1 MESISAALH
10 SYIRG
15 YDRDRLSRELER
27 AEGPVD
33 MGAVQFKASDYLQQL
48 ECCNLLW
55 VIRGLIT
62 ELSES
67 LSDEVLFDSAVSN
80 YKKLLGKVKEL
91 KEMIAGEAIIVTEIN
106 KQTQE
111 FGVRIKQEMVSLL
124 SKYLDFQDG
133 SFRYNNKHND
143 VTFLEYLS
151 WSYEFCALVE
161 DEFLHHFGFNR
172 LFGRELSANLGR
184 ANKLSYDG
192 EQIVLEFG
200 SQTTFSGFLQSIEN
214 TINFFN
220 LFMDHN
226 RNGEKYHLGAV
237 KVNVSRL
244 LMAALK
250 ERIFD
255 SANIYSLILSKYG
268 AGDSKTIGQLQV
280 ISELLAQDGWSRD
293 GTCDL
298 EFWIDDLVSYW
309 VETLVDKKIDEIK
322 EMAISGE
329 FEKLEKEE
337 LCEKEAAPADEDD
350 WNDEWDKDW
359 DDNPDTPESP
369 TKVAEDDGWDA
380 WNEDW
385 KDDKNDL
392 GVKSLSTNSKSSNV
406 SATVKYS
413 SVCSWMKNLVAD
425 YYNNYEQLNSKAQSV
440 ENAEHLFKINIKKLV
455 VCYFMVVSESYSGW
469 VSFYTDYSKIVDDL
483 AVKYSVNLES
493 CHALKQRFRIRHVQ
507 QYLETIFKTIRPH
520 EDVLFHDNGYE
531 NSVRA
536 RHSKALLRELDEVF
550 GEINKAYVNGTGVNN
565 VLVHEVASS
574 MVTQVSGYLSQ
585 MLVSRSSIDS
595 EESQILSDTLAG
607 FLRLL
612 VPSELPELRKIQSY
626 QKLEQVKLVLDSGLR
641 EILDSFYDAKFF
653 ELATSELI
661 GLVRSLFVD
670 SSLRQSVIDE
680 ILEMRSN

>member
-1 MESISAALH
+1 MESISTALH

-27 AEGPVD
+27 AEEPVD
-33 MGAVQFKASDYLQQL
+33 TGAAQLQASDYLQQL

-55 VIRGLIT
+55 VIRGLLT
-62 ELSES
+62 ELSAC
-67 LSDEVLFDSAVSN
+67 LGDEVVFDSAVRN
-80 YKKLLGKVKEL
+80 YKKLLSKAKDL
-91 KEMIAGEAIIVTEIN
+91 KEMIAGEAIILTEIN

-111 FGVRIKQEMVSLL
+111 FGVKIKDEMVALLPRYLSFGNDSL
-124 SKYLDFQDG
+124 Q
-133 SFRYNNKHND
+133 YNNKHND
-143 VTFLEYLS
+143 LTFLEYLS
-151 WSYEFCALVE
+151 CSYEFCALVE
-161 DEFLHHFGFNR
+161 DEFLHYFGFHK

-192 EQIVLEFG
+192 EHIVLEFG
-200 SQTTFSGFLQSIEN
+200 RQTTFSGFLQSVEN
-214 TINFFN
+214 VINFFN

-237 KVNVSRL
+237 KLSVSKL

-250 ERIFD
+250 QRMFD
-255 SANIYSLILSKYG
+255 SENIYSLILGKYG

-309 VETLVDKKIDEIK
+309 VETLVDKKLDEIK
-322 EMAISGE
+322 EKVISGE
-329 FEKLEKEE
+329 LEKLEKEE
-337 LCEKEAAPADEDD
+337 LCEKEADPTDEDD
-350 WNDEWDKDW
+350 WNDEWDKGW
-359 DDNPDTPESP
+359 DENPEIPEN
-369 TKVAEDDGWDA
+369 DDWDA

-392 GVKSLSTNSKSSNV
+392 GVKSISTNSKLSNV
-406 SATVKYS
+406 SSTVRYS
-413 SVCSWMKNLVAD
+413 CVCSWMKNLVAD
-425 YYNNYEQLNSKAQSV
+425 FYNNYEQLKSKAESV
-440 ENAEHLFKINIKKLV
+440 ENAEGLFKMNIKKLV
-455 VCYFMVVSESYSGW
+455 FCFFMVVSESYSSW
-469 VSFYTDYSKIVDDL
+469 VAFYTDYSKIVDNL
-483 AVKYSVNLES
+483 ADKYSVNLES
-493 CHALKQRFRIRHVQ
+493 CYALKQRLRIQHVQ

-520 EDVLFHDNGYE
+520 EDVLFRDNGYE

-536 RHSKALLRELDEVF
+536 RHSKTLLHELDGVF
-550 GEINKAYVNGTGVNN
+550 GEINKAYVKGTGVNN

-574 MVTQVSGYLSQ
+574 MVAQVSGYLSQ
-585 MLVSRSSIDS
+585 MIISRSSIDS
-595 EESQILSDTLAG
+595 DESQILSDTLAG

-626 QKLEQVKLVLDSGLR
+626 QKLEQMKLVLDSGLR
-641 EILDSFYDAKFF
+641 EILESFYDAKFF
-653 ELATSELI
+653 ELATSELV
-661 GLVRSLFVD
+661 GLLKSLFVD